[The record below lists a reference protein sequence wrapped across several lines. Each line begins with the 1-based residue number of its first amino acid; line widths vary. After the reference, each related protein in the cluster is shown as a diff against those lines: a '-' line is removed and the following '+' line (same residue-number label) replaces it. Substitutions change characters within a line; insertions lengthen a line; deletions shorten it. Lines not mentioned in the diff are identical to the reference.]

1 MQTIKTAVVVVMLL
15 AVLYGAY
22 VALNGTDTPLPRE
35 LEQMAEL
42 DVNMD
47 MLPPLQNGAGGSNA
61 FQPAGTPNIPLASNP
76 SLGNGFQ
83 SPSGATINNP
93 NSLPQKD
100 GPNASA
106 GVVGLPNIQAP
117 KDGTSPFAPPSSPFP
132 APNLVDT
139 GKPFEPLTPGSPS
152 ATTAMPAAPTLFQSD
167 ANSNGDK
174 DRKIPSY
181 ASTAL
186 PTDLPNVTESQGIQ
200 TPSAPTLLSG
210 SSIDKNDPKSLTANI
225 PAGAKDDK
233 ETKGEY
239 KGLPNGATTKSY
251 QNAKTL
257 AMEQIARG
265 ELKEALMNLSI
276 FYNAPE
282 LTYDQQTELLALLDP
297 LAGEVIYSR
306 RHLLDMPHI
315 VVQGETLETIAK
327 KYNVP
332 AEILAKINAVN
343 EQGAISPG
351 TKLKVIP
358 GPFRAEIEL
367 AKSELTLFLGEL
379 YAGRFAIE
387 IGGDPTPKEGLFQ
400 VVEKQKNRNFYGKGG
415 IAIPGNDPR
424 NPYGGYWID
433 LGQDICIHGTP
444 NQPVP
449 NSKEMSCI
457 SLSPIDAADVFGMLE
472 RRSPVQIRR

>member
-1 MQTIKTAVVVVMLL
+1 M
-15 AVLYGAY
+15 
-22 VALNGTDTPLPRE
+22 N
-35 LEQMAEL
+35 
-42 DVNMD
+42 
-47 MLPPLQNGAGGSNA
+47 
-61 FQPAGTPNIPLASNP
+61 
-76 SLGNGFQ
+76 
-83 SPSGATINNP
+83 
-93 NSLPQKD
+93 
-100 GPNASA
+100 
-106 GVVGLPNIQAP
+106 
-117 KDGTSPFAPPSSPFP
+117 
-132 APNLVDT
+132 
-139 GKPFEPLTPGSPS
+139 
-152 ATTAMPAAPTLFQSD
+152 
-167 ANSNGDK
+167 
-174 DRKIPSY
+174 
-181 ASTAL
+181 
-186 PTDLPNVTESQGIQ
+186 
-200 TPSAPTLLSG
+200 G

-387 IGGDPTPKEGLFQ
+387 IGGDPTPKEGLFL
-400 VVEKQKNRNFYGKGG
+400 VVENRKAETSMAKGASRFRATIRETRMAG
-415 IAIPGNDPR
+415 IGSTLDKISASR
-424 NPYGGYWID
+424 
-433 LGQDICIHGTP
+433 TP

-449 NSKEMSCI
+449 NNKEMSCI
-457 SLSPIDAADVFGMLE
+457 SLSPIDASDVFGMLS
-472 RRSPVQIRR
+472 RGSPVQIRR